1 MEEFKDRF
9 RSALIRSGK
18 TRAQVSR
25 ETGISQP
32 LLHLYYNGE
41 CDPKQTNI
49 ALLSKSLGVSV
60 DWLVT
65 GIEPN
70 SEALLV
76 ESYKRLPEEKQ
87 KDLLRYARYLEA
99 LEDKE

>member
-1 MEEFKDRF
+1 MSEFKDRF
-9 RSALIRSGK
+9 NQAVAMSGK
-18 TRAQVSR
+18 TRAQISR
-25 ETGISQP
+25 ETGITQS
-32 LLHLYYNGE
+32 LLYYYSIGRN
-41 CDPKQTNI
+41 DPKQSYVQ
-49 ALLSKSLGVSV
+49 LLAKSLGVSV

-76 ESYKRLPEEKQ
+76 ESYKRLPEDKQ